1 MTVFVVDAVLVF
13 LGECPES
20 HLTGL
25 PFESSSAG
33 TTNFPLRTHS
43 CGDDDGVFDTHTD
56 VVLHDDAPEVDA
68 QVGQGGD
75 AFPVVVVIHC
85 AVRAHLVGV
94 AGHEATGCPESK
106 LVAAAEAAVAV
117 CS

>member
-1 MTVFVVDAVLVF
+1 MLVF
-13 LGECPES
+13 LGECPEP
-20 HLTGL
+20 HLADL

-33 TTNFPLRTHS
+33 TTTFPLRMHS
-43 CGDDDGVFDTHTD
+43 CGDGDGAFDTHAD
-56 VVLHDDAPEVDA
+56 IVLHGDAPEVDA

-75 AFPVVVVIHC
+75 AFPVAVVIHC

-106 LVAAAEAAVAV
+106 LAAAAEAAVAV